1 MTEDEMQA
9 QVNYHVETGEWLCRE
24 TDKAIARNDRNVLLE
39 MSARIHAEKQE
50 ICALMDKME
59 D

>member
-1 MTEDEMQA
+1 MKD
-9 QVNYHVETGEWLCRE
+9 QVDYHIETGLWLCRE
-24 TDKAIARNDRNVLLE
+24 TDKALARKDRAVLLE

-50 ICALMDKME
+50 ICALMDKMP